1 MMTLDDKPSSV
12 WCISQNMQ
20 NCWVG
25 IHFYEKQW
33 EEQNHVSATS
43 SSFRIITIK
52 TSPCVLTH
60 LIQFLHIS
68 DDLSW
73 VLHFQHCCPYHHS
86 LFLVLHLSVTS
97 TMLLHM
103 SFIKDHIEWQLCF
116 DTKSTFF
123 NSLFLASFPA
133 RNMEIWL
140 AFWHSMGIEHF

>member
-1 MMTLDDKPSSV
+1 MTSHQVCDALVKT
-12 WCISQNMQ
+12 CKNH
-20 NCWVG
+20 CWVG

-43 SSFRIITIK
+43 SSFRIMTIK

-86 LFLVLHLSVTS
+86 LLLVLHLSVMS

-103 SFIKDHIEWQLCF
+103 SFIKDHIG
-116 DTKSTFF
+116 D
-123 NSLFLASFPA
+123 NSVLIPKVPFLTPFSWPPFLQGTW
-133 RNMEIWL
+133 RY
-140 AFWHSMGIEHF
+140 G